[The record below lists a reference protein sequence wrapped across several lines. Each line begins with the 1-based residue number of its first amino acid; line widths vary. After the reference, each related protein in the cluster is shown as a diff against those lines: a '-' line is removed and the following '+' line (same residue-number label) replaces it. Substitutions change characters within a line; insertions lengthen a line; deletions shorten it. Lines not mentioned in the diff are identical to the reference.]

1 MTHWRHEEAEPIDE
15 ADRAACATCTH
26 VTRQHRRQIGQ
37 MITNRVRNAG

>member
-1 MTHWRHEEAEPIDE
+1 MTHWRQKKPEPIPE
-15 ADRAACATCTH
+15 ANRAARATCTH